1 MKTSKTTRD
10 VADRDDGSDRSS
22 ADRDP
27 GGDILRATPGGL
39 SERIGRR
46 YRSRRPIVVG
56 SVLWLIGYVIVGAVV
71 VGLGLLLTHV
81 LLAGPLGRWDESASR
96 WFVAR
101 RTPTF
106 DSLTSLG
113 STLGSTFVI
122 VGVAVLAVVI
132 LAIGRH
138 WRQIGLIVYGSLLEF
153 AVFLTATLLV
163 DRARP
168 DVLRLD
174 PSPVTSSYPS
184 GHAAAAFVLFV
195 GLAIVITSLVR
206 SRLIR
211 VASWLVA
218 LAIPTAVALSRLYRG
233 MHHLTDVAASLILG
247 VMVVL
252 FALLTIRTVTTMSTM
267 REAGTE
273 LAVTDRDPA
282 RKRETVP

>member
-1 MKTSKTTRD
+1 MKTSETTRR
-10 VADRDDGSDRSS
+10 VAGRNGGSDRGSR
-22 ADRDP
+22 DRDP
-27 GGDILRATPGGL
+27 GGNILRAAPGGPA
-39 SERIGRR
+39 ERIGRR
-46 YRSRRPIVVG
+46 YRSQRPVVVG
-56 SVLWLIGYVIVGAVV
+56 SVLWLIGYVIAGAVV
-71 VGLGLLLTHV
+71 VGIGLLLTHV
-81 LLAGPLGRWDESASR
+81 LLHGPLGRWDETISR

-106 DSLTSLG
+106 DSLTSVG

-122 VGVAVLAVVI
+122 VGVAVVAVAI

-168 DVLRLD
+168 DVPRLD

-206 SRLIR
+206 SRLVR
-211 VASWLVA
+211 VISWLLSV
-218 LAIPTAVALSRLYRG
+218 AIPVAVALSRLYRG
-233 MHHLTDVAASLILG
+233 MHHLTDVAASLLLG

-252 FALLTIRTVTTMSTM
+252 FALLTSRTVTTMSTM
-267 REAGTE
+267 RGAGTD
-273 LAVTDRDPA
+273 LTVTDRDPA